1 MSHPLGEKEGAMW
14 KILLFLL
21 STSASSASAHLLTDS
36 LDLTLVGEDENSQDR
51 NSNVVPSENLSSNS
65 SEAGE
70 EIEVAENSTIT
81 SIKKQQGLAKRVFVT
96 SLAFEESGEGTKQEE
111 NRLIFL
117 DFKINED

>member
-1 MSHPLGEKEGAMW
+1 MSHPQGEKEGAMW
-14 KILLFLL
+14 KIPLFLL
-21 STSASSASAHLLTDS
+21 STSASAHLPTDS
-36 LDLTLVGEDENSQDR
+36 LDLTLVGEDQNSQDR

>member
-36 LDLTLVGEDENSQDR
+36 LDLTLVGEDQNSQDR
-51 NSNVVPSENLSSNS
+51 NSNVVPSENLSS
-65 SEAGE
+65 EAGE
-70 EIEVAENSTIT
+70 EIEVAENSTTT
-81 SIKKQQGLAKRVFVT
+81 SIKKQKGLAKSVFVT

>member
-1 MSHPLGEKEGAMW
+1 MW
-14 KILLFLL
+14 KIPLFLL
-21 STSASSASAHLLTDS
+21 STSASAHLPTDS
-36 LDLTLVGEDENSQDR
+36 LDLTLVGEDQNSQDR

-70 EIEVAENSTIT
+70 EIQEAENSTIR
-81 SIKKQQGLAKRVFVT
+81 SIEKQQGLAKSVFVT